1 MKIVKYINKFISI
14 SYYIL
19 TNVYNFFFSKYEEFL
34 LKNNNFLKY
43 HNLNLEGYC
52 KILNLN
58 IPIIDVNKLET
69 NFVNKYYRR
78 FILNN
83 FQIQALI
90 KNIFIENKLA
100 EYIFNATGFNF
111 SIDYIT
117 AYETAPIEGHEK
129 SNSWYANLPHV
140 DKPFTK
146 HTLKVIIPIQKITK
160 LSGPMNILNI
170 NKSKLYPKNI
180 MINDFYQVTCDLNE
194 AFVFFPNI
202 CFHNAGVPEKG
213 YLRQQIMIQLNPS
226 RIWKINN
233 NIYYKQKEREPK
245 FPIFSYLFDS
255 RTKL

>member
-90 KNIFIENKLA
+90 KNIFIE
-100 EYIFNATGFNF
+100 
-111 SIDYIT
+111 T
-117 AYETAPIEGHEK
+117 ANVVARIEK
-129 SNSWYANLPHV
+129 KFWRLRRRYNR
-140 DKPFTK
+140 DC
-146 HTLKVIIPIQKITK
+146 
-160 LSGPMNILNI
+160 
-170 NKSKLYPKNI
+170 SK
-180 MINDFYQVTCDLNE
+180 FC
-194 AFVFFPNI
+194 
-202 CFHNAGVPEKG
+202 
-213 YLRQQIMIQLNPS
+213 S
-226 RIWKINN
+226 
-233 NIYYKQKEREPK
+233 
-245 FPIFSYLFDS
+245 
-255 RTKL
+255 